1 MSETK
6 TELQRNERKQK
17 PSILITGA
25 YGGMGK
31 ATAKSLSNRGFRV
44 FALDKKIGDG
54 EENILP
60 VEADITDENSVKNA
74 FSEISSETDELLAII
89 HFAGIYMLDSLV
101 EMDSGDFER
110 IFRINLGGAFLVNKT
125 FLPLLKQDSR
135 IVITTSE
142 LAPLDPLPF
151 TGIYAVTKGALDKY
165 AYSLRMEL
173 QLKGIKVSVLRAG
186 AVSTGM
192 LGVST
197 DALDRF
203 CEKTALYSCN
213 AERFKAI
220 VDSVEARSVN
230 PSRIAEKV
238 IRILN
243 KKNPTFSYSINRN
256 PLLLLMSILP
266 KRLQFWVI
274 GKVLENKDERKANE
288 SQ

>member
-1 MSETK
+1 M
-6 TELQRNERKQK
+6 K

-25 YGGMGK
+25 YGGMGRT
-31 ATAKSLSNRGFRV
+31 TAKALRDSGFRV
-44 FALDKKIGDG
+44 FALDRTVDA
-54 EENILP
+54 EEQDILP
-60 VEADITDENSVKNA
+60 IVVDVTDEDSVINA
-74 FSEISSETDELLAII
+74 YRQVSEMTDQLYAVI

-101 EMDSGDFER
+101 EMESDAFER
-110 IFRINLGGAFLVNKT
+110 IFRVNLGGAFLVNKI
-125 FLPLLKQDSR
+125 FLPLLKEGSR

-203 CEKTALYSCN
+203 CQKTAIYTCN
-213 AERFKAI
+213 AERFKRI
-220 VDSVEARSVN
+220 VDRVEARSVE
-230 PSRIAEKV
+230 PSKIAKKVTRI
-238 IRILN
+238 IR
-243 KKNPTFSYSINRN
+243 KREPYFAYSINRN
-256 PLLLLMSILP
+256 PLLLMLNLLP
-266 KRLQFWVI
+266 KGCQLWVI
-274 GKVLENKDERKANE
+274 KQVLKTRTAGEGNV
-288 SQ
+288 